1 MSDVLKAKKL
11 FEEGIS
17 QFNLNK
23 FNLAKKYFEDALK
36 FAPDRI
42 SILEN
47 LALVNFKIQ
56 DYQKSKILLNQ
67 IDKLNKETEK
77 SFKMMVNVLLKMGD
91 IDELKTYIEIKLKKI
106 KIGDKYK
113 ILKDLVYPNFF
124 ENEESIIESR
134 KQFLLGIKNLEKTE
148 NIQLDINKDLI
159 DSPVFNLSYDQFENL
174 EINKKIVKL
183 FKKFYPELNKIVP
196 QKKINTK
203 KIQIGFASEY
213 FTAHT
218 IGKLYQ
224 GMIFK
229 LDKKKFDIHI
239 FHSQKTQPSE
249 FNSKFYT
256 AETLGNIKNYVLPSI
271 FDDKV
276 ELIKNCNLDILFFP
290 EIGMST
296 EFYFLSYIRFCKNQI
311 TSWGH
316 PMTTGNE
323 NIDFFLSSK
332 LLETPES
339 QKKYSEK
346 LILSDY
352 LPMYFYRPHISKTLI
367 DDELKKQNIYLCPQT
382 LIKIHPHFDVI
393 LKKILQNDKKAKIT
407 FIKDKENILAK
418 KLLIRFKKNIS
429 NNLDRIIFLD
439 QMKIEDYINTCG
451 RASVL
456 LDTLYFGAGNS
467 FHESMYYGTPTV
479 SMPTDNIKSR
489 IVLGSYNQMK
499 IDNPPI
505 VKNIDDYV
513 ESAIRIANKDNN
525 SLLEL
530 KKFYADSANK
540 RLYENKNFI
549 IELENIFIDM
559 SMN

>member
-1 MSDVLKAKKL
+1 
-11 FEEGIS
+11 
-17 QFNLNK
+17 
-23 FNLAKKYFEDALK
+23 
-36 FAPDRI
+36 
-42 SILEN
+42 
-47 LALVNFKIQ
+47 
-56 DYQKSKILLNQ
+56 
-67 IDKLNKETEK
+67 
-77 SFKMMVNVLLKMGD
+77 
-91 IDELKTYIEIKLKKI
+91 
-106 KIGDKYK
+106 
-113 ILKDLVYPNFF
+113 
-124 ENEESIIESR
+124 
-134 KQFLLGIKNLEKTE
+134 
-148 NIQLDINKDLI
+148 
-159 DSPVFNLSYDQFENL
+159 
-174 EINKKIVKL
+174 
-183 FKKFYPELNKIVP
+183 
-196 QKKINTK
+196 
-203 KIQIGFASEY
+203 
-213 FTAHT
+213 
-218 IGKLYQ
+218 
-224 GMIFK
+224 
-229 LDKKKFDIHI
+229 
-239 FHSQKTQPSE
+239 
-249 FNSKFYT
+249 
-256 AETLGNIKNYVLPSI
+256 
-271 FDDKV
+271 
-276 ELIKNCNLDILFFP
+276 
-290 EIGMST
+290 
-296 EFYFLSYIRFCKNQI
+296 
-311 TSWGH
+311 
-316 PMTTGNE
+316 MTTGNE

-407 FIKDKENILAK
+407 FIKDKENILTK